1 MAEQPPPGNYY
12 PPPSG
17 YPPPGGYPSPQGG
30 YPPPP
35 PSSYQPPPPP
45 EPAITWPM
53 EAYTTW
59 ARRVAAALIDGIP
72 VLVAMGIGF
81 GMIMGT
87 QETACQ
93 AQMSEYDIAEFCSTG
108 SSVLGLVSFWIA
120 LLLSVA
126 YGIWNYGYRQG
137 TSGSSIGKAIMKSI
151 VVSEKTGEPIGFALS
166 VVRQIAHILDA
177 AICWIGFL
185 FPLWDSKRQTF
196 ADKLMSTVCLNHH
209 G

>member
-1 MAEQPPPGNYY
+1 MAEQPP
-12 PPPSG
+12 SAR
-17 YPPPGGYPSPQGG
+17 
-30 YPPPP
+30 
-35 PSSYQPPPPP
+35 
-45 EPAITWPM
+45 EPAVASPK
-53 EAYTTW
+53 EAYTPW
-59 ARRVAAALIDGIP
+59 VRRVAATLIDGIP

-81 GMIMGT
+81 GMITGT

-93 AQMSEYDIAEFCSTG
+93 AQMSEYDVAQFCSTG
-108 SSVLGLVSFWIA
+108 SSVVGLVSFALA

-137 TSGSSIGKAIMKSI
+137 TSGSSVGKAIVKST

-166 VVRQIAHILDA
+166 VVRQVAHVLDA

-185 FPLWDSKRQTF
+185 FPLWDPKRQTL
-196 ADKLMSTVCLNHH
+196 ADKLMSTVCLNRH